1 MGADWGAVQALAL
14 DDEFRAGRVASLFAN
29 GTAAPDVSDEVT
41 PARPCVLPVHKPK
54 TIIFALEA
62 DTGNTRDLVPTT
74 NATYCFPP
82 TA

>member
-14 DDEFRAGRVASLFAN
+14 DESRAGRVASLLAD

-41 PARPCVLPVHKPK
+41 PARPCVFRVHKPK

>member
-1 MGADWGAVQALAL
+1 MKLPVVL
-14 DDEFRAGRVASLFAN
+14 ASLFVATTAYAQAPGDYTD

-41 PARPCVLPVHKPK
+41 PARPCVFRVHKPK